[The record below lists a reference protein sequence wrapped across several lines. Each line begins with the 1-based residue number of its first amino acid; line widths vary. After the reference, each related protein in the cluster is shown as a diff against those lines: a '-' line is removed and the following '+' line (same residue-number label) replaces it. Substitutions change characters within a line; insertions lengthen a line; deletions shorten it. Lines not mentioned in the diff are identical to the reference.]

1 MGWYP
6 EVARDVRKPEAIK
19 FFESELQDA
28 RLEVKLKGSVEK
40 QDSMPGIV
48 EHRFN
53 QLQEIEAIQI
63 I

>member
-1 MGWYP
+1 MGWYS
-6 EVARDVRKPEAIK
+6 EVARDVSKIPEAIK

-40 QDSMPGIV
+40 QASQMPGIV

-53 QLQEIEAIQI
+53 QSKDNLVF
-63 I
+63 